1 MLKRSFGGSYILTI
15 NGYRT
20 EIILKENNHPVYKIL
35 KENQMASISNF
46 RRGMAIVYN
55 NDIYLI
61 TEFQHVTQSRG
72 RAMIK
77 TKLKNV
83 KTGRVVENTFRMTD
97 KIEEVRLD
105 EKEMQYLYSDSDN
118 LYFMNMET
126 YDQVPVD
133 ANLVGDKKKFLK
145 EGMTAKILFH
155 GTTPITSELPTTV
168 DLEVIEAEPA
178 VKGDT
183 AGNLTKWVTL
193 ETGAKIEVPPF
204 VEQGNVLRIDTR
216 NGAYV
221 SRV

>member
-1 MLKRSFGGSYILTI
+1 
-15 NGYRT
+15 
-20 EIILKENNHPVYKIL
+20 
-35 KENQMASISNF
+35 MASISDF
-46 RRGMAIVYN
+46 RRGKAIIFN

-61 TEFQHVTQSRG
+61 TGFQHVTQSRG
-72 RAMIK
+72 RAMFK

-83 KTGRVVENTFRMTD
+83 KTGRVIENTFRMTE

-105 EKEMQYLYSDSDN
+105 EKEMQYLYSDNEN

-126 YDQVPVD
+126 YDQIPIN
-133 ANLVGDKKKFLK
+133 AELVGDQKKFLK

-155 GTTPITSELPTTV
+155 GDTPITSELPTTV
-168 DLEVIEAEPA
+168 DLKVIEAEPS

-193 ETGAKIEVPPF
+193 ETNAKIEAPPF
-204 VEQGNVLRIDTR
+204 IEEGNVIRIDTR
-216 NGAYV
+216 TGAYV